1 MRHFIFFIVIHGFT
15 FTLNP
20 QANTFSSSGEIKSSQ
35 SAATPAKKLS
45 SSSSTPSARPVLK
58 KKTKYVQ
65 RKENY
70 EVAPKKD

>member
-1 MRHFIFFIVIHGFT
+1 MKHLAFFIVIHGFT
-15 FTLNP
+15 FTLNA
-20 QANTFSSSGEIKSSQ
+20 QANTLSSSSEIKSSQ
-35 SAATPAKKLS
+35 SAATTAKKLS
-45 SSSSTPSARPVLK
+45 SSSSTPSARPVFK

>member
-15 FTLNP
+15 FTLNA
-20 QANTFSSSGEIKSSQ
+20 QANTLSSSGEIKSSQ

-45 SSSSTPSARPVLK
+45 SSTPSARPVLK
-58 KKTKYVQ
+58 KKTKYVP

-70 EVAPKKD
+70 EVAPKKY

>member
-15 FTLNP
+15 FTLTA
-20 QANTFSSSGEIKSSQ
+20 QANTLSSSGEIKSSQ
-35 SAATPAKKLS
+35 SAAPPAKKLS
-45 SSSSTPSARPVLK
+45 SSSSKPSARPVLK
-58 KKTKYVQ
+58 KKKKYVQ

>member
-15 FTLNP
+15 FTLNA
-20 QANTFSSSGEIKSSQ
+20 QANTLSSSGEIKSSQ

-58 KKTKYVQ
+58 KKTKYVP

-70 EVAPKKD
+70 EFAPKKY